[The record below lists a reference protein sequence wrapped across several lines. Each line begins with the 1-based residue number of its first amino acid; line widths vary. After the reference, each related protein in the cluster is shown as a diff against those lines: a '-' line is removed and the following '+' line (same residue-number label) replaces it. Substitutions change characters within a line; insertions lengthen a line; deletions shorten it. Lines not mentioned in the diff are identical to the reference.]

1 MFDIYYVRYK
11 KIIFIEEMRIGIY
24 FLELMNLI
32 DGVWFNFFGGFIRKL
47 LWKLDF
53 LKIYICKIKYFLFV

>member
-32 DGVWFNFFGGFIRKL
+32 DGVWFNFFWGFIRKL
-47 LWKLDF
+47 L
-53 LKIYICKIKYFLFV
+53 